1 MTSGVIRQ
9 LPEELALQI
18 AAGEVVERPASI
30 VKELVENSLDAGARN
45 IEIKIEGGGIGLVEV
60 IDDGH
65 GIQREQLQLAL
76 ATHSTS
82 KISTADDLESI
93 TTMGFRGEALAS
105 IASVAKLSII
115 SKHQEEEQAWAIDA
129 EGGQIGEIRPAAL
142 AVGTRIV
149 VKDIFFNLPARRKF
163 LRTLATEFHNIE
175 QTFIRLALG
184 NHQVSFSLR
193 RDDKVVYKLVAR
205 GAAADTNDK
214 DYIGVQRIQELVDK
228 DIAEHFVEVDDEAM
242 DYRLRGWT
250 VSPVFA
256 PSANANQFL
265 YVNGRFVRDKIF
277 SNAIKRGY
285 EERLH
290 GQRTPS
296 YIFYLTLPP
305 TEVDVNVHPAKYEV
319 RFHKGQQVH
328 SLVRRSISKAIAN
341 PTANYKMPLSAA
353 DENVSTRNASNSS
366 QGKFNYAAPRA
377 GYKAMTSDS
386 RVNYYSKDSVLK
398 PPPLKDFNKVR
409 ESLAPFNVSE
419 GVSEGASV
427 SSDLSTNAPGNEYRG
442 TASTRSVNE
451 QAALS
456 DITEFMPTLGY
467 AVAQLQGIY
476 IIAINSA
483 GLIVVDMHAAHERV
497 VFESL
502 KDQRT
507 RNKIEQQQFLL
518 PLMLEL
524 LPGEVDFVD
533 ENLEKFSKWG
543 LQLRVMG
550 VKQVAVDSMPIELDK
565 SNVTEMVKNLCTDFR
580 EYSASGVN
588 VEQEINEKVLATMA
602 CYGSVR
608 ANRNMTIAEMNNL
621 LRKLEKTPSGHL
633 CNHGRPTWFQI
644 ERKEID
650 KKLLRG
656 Q

>member
-45 IEIKIEGGGIGLVEV
+45 IEIKIEGGGIGLIEV

-65 GIQREQLQLAL
+65 GIRREQLQLSL

-129 EGGQIGEIRPAAL
+129 DGGQIGELRPAAL

-184 NHQVSFSLR
+184 NHQVSFSLS
-193 RDDKVVYKLVAR
+193 RDDKIIYKLVAR
-205 GAAADTNDK
+205 GSASDTNDK

-256 PSANANQFL
+256 LSANANQFL

-328 SLVRRSISKAIAN
+328 SLVRRSISKAIAK

-353 DENVSTRNASNSS
+353 DEDVTTRGESNSP
-366 QGKFNYAAPRA
+366 QGKLNYAAPRA
-377 GYKAMTSDS
+377 GYKAMASNPGANYSS
-386 RVNYYSKDSVLK
+386 RESVLK
-398 PPPLKDFNKVR
+398 PPPLKDFNKVK
-409 ESLAPFNVSE
+409 EALAPFNVS
-419 GVSEGASV
+419 GDVF
-427 SSDLSTNAPGNEYRG
+427 SDLSKNASVNELRS
-442 TASTRSVNE
+442 TASTRSSNE

-524 LPGEVDFVD
+524 LPGEVDFVE

-565 SNVTEMVKNLCTDFR
+565 GNVTEMVKNLCTDFR

>member
-45 IEIKIEGGGIGLVEV
+45 IEIKIEGGGIGLIEV

-65 GIQREQLQLAL
+65 GIRREQLQLAL

-129 EGGQIGEIRPAAL
+129 DGGQIGELRPAAL

-184 NHQVSFSLR
+184 NHQVSFSLS

-205 GAAADTNDK
+205 GSAADTNDK

-256 PSANANQFL
+256 LSANANQFL

-328 SLVRRSISKAIAN
+328 SLVRRSISKAIAK
-341 PTANYKMPLSAA
+341 PTANYKMPLSTA
-353 DENVSTRNASNSS
+353 DEDVATRDTSNSS
-366 QGKFNYAAPRA
+366 QGKLNYTTPRA
-377 GYKAMTSDS
+377 DYKSMTSNS
-386 RVNYYSKDSVLK
+386 GVNYSSKDSVLK
-398 PPPLKDFNKVR
+398 PPPLKDFNKVKDA
-409 ESLAPFNVSE
+409 LAPFSVS
-419 GVSEGASV
+419 GGASM
-427 SSDLSTNAPGNEYRG
+427 SSDLAENTSGNALRS
-442 TASTRSVNE
+442 TASKISVNE

-524 LPGEVDFVD
+524 LPGEVDFVE
-533 ENLEKFSKWG
+533 ENVEKFSKWG

-565 SNVTEMVKNLCTDFR
+565 GNVTEMVKNLCTDFR
-580 EYSASGVN
+580 EYSASGAN